1 MQIITKIKKLIS
13 AVSILALLPFL
24 TFAQAVSTGPS
35 GAISKNPAMCPGN
48 MNDVRG
54 ILNFFTCL
62 LLDSVVPLLITLAI
76 VVFIY
81 GVIRYIANAND
92 SAKREEG
99 RNFMI
104 WGIIGIFVI
113 VSIWGL
119 VELLAGT
126 FGISFIVIPQLQQ

>member
-1 MQIITKIKKLIS
+1 MPIIKKIKIFVLSASIS
-13 AVSILALLPFL
+13 LFLPMLSLAVTEVP
-24 TFAQAVSTGPS
+24 
-35 GAISKNPAMCPGN
+35 NPAMCPGN

-119 VELLAGT
+119 VKLLAGT
-126 FGISFIVIPQLQQ
+126 FGVSFVIPQL